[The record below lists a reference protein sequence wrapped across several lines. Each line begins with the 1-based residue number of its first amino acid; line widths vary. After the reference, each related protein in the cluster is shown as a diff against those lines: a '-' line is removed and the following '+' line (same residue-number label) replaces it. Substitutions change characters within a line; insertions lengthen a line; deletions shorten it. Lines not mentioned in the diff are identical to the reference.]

1 MSYKV
6 VLGKLPTGVPGLDT
20 LLGGGLTEF
29 SFNVIA
35 GAPGSCKTTLA
46 HQIMFSLVSQQR
58 KALFFTVIGEPPLKM
73 LRYQQQ
79 YSFFDID
86 KVGSMIRYVN
96 LADDLKNDGF
106 SGVLSRILNEVA
118 DFQPSLIFVD
128 SFKSVVHT
136 ARPGNEGIA
145 DIQQFV
151 QTLGIQLATWEA
163 TTFLIGEYPHA
174 ESEASPIFTVADG
187 LISLSQNLHDNYV
200 VRKIRIVKMR
210 GQAHLAGLHTF
221 RISDDGLH
229 VYPRLLQPGRSE
241 QLPPADARAGG
252 RLAMGN
258 PELDAM
264 LGGGLPQGY
273 SLLVAGPSGSG
284 KTILATTF
292 LAEGAKRGEHGV
304 IASMERS
311 ITQSTA
317 NPLADMVS
325 SGQVTIMENRSLGL
339 SIEEVVDNLLNAID
353 VRQAKRLVID
363 SLSTLELAL
372 APEFRHNFLESMYR
386 MVASLTA
393 RGVTVLITTEPEGQ
407 FGDAKF
413 VSSEKAFLT
422 DAVIALRYFES
433 DGKLKRLIAVPKV
446 RGSMH
451 STELRQFTINN
462 DGLVIGSVLQ
472 RYQGLFSGDATERPG
487 FQNQEDVHD

>member
-1 MSYKV
+1 MNDKV

-46 HQIMFSLVSQQR
+46 HQIMFSLVGQHR

-96 LADDLKNDGF
+96 LSDDLKNDGF

-136 ARPGNEGIA
+136 AKSGNEGIA

-163 TTFLIGEYPHA
+163 TTFLIGEYPNA

-187 LISLSQNLHDNYV
+187 LISLSQSLHENYV

-210 GQAHLAGLHTF
+210 GQAHLDGLHTF
-221 RISDDGLH
+221 RINDDGLR
-229 VYPRLLQPGRSE
+229 VYPRVLQPSRSE
-241 QLPPADARAGG
+241 QSTRMDVKAPRVT
-252 RLAMGN
+252 MGN
-258 PELDAM
+258 TELDAM
-264 LGGGLPQGY
+264 LCGGLPRGY

-284 KTILATTF
+284 KTVLATTF
-292 LAEGAKRGEHGV
+292 LAEGAKNGEHGL
-304 IASMERS
+304 IASLERS
-311 ITQSTA
+311 IAQAMTS
-317 NPLADMVS
+317 PLAELVR
-325 SGQVTIMENRSLGL
+325 SGQITVMENRSLGL
-339 SIEEVVDNLLNAID
+339 SVEEVVDNLLHAID
-353 VRQAKRLVID
+353 MHQTKRLVID
-363 SLSTLELAL
+363 SLSTLELVI
-372 APEFRHNFLESMYR
+372 APEFRHNFLEAMYR
-386 MVASLTA
+386 MVANLTA
-393 RGVTVLITTEPEGQ
+393 RGVTVLITTEPAAQYGET
-407 FGDAKF
+407 KF
-413 VSSEKAFLT
+413 VSSDKAFLT
-422 DAVIALRYFES
+422 DAVIALRFFES
-433 DGKLKRLIAVPKV
+433 DGDLKRMIMVPKV
-446 RGSMH
+446 RGCVH
-451 STELRQFTINN
+451 STEIRQFTITD
-462 DGLVIGSVLQ
+462 DGLVIGNTL
-472 RYQGLFSGDATERPG
+472 RGYQNLFSGEATKKPPVVDEK
-487 FQNQEDVHD
+487 

>member
-1 MSYKV
+1 MSDKV

-46 HQIMFSLVSQQR
+46 HQIMFSLVGQHR

-96 LADDLKNDGF
+96 LSDDLKNDGF

-136 ARPGNEGIA
+136 AKSGNEGIA

-163 TTFLIGEYPHA
+163 TTFLIGEYPNA
-174 ESEASPIFTVADG
+174 ESDASPIFTVADG
-187 LISLSQNLHDNYV
+187 LISLSQSLHDNYV

-210 GQAHLAGLHTF
+210 GQAHLDGLHTF
-221 RISDDGLH
+221 RINDDGLR
-229 VYPRLLQPGRSE
+229 VYPRVLQPGRSE
-241 QLPPADARAGG
+241 QSRIPDTGNGYRV
-252 RLAMGN
+252 AMGN
-258 PELDAM
+258 SELDAM
-264 LGGGLPQGY
+264 LGGGLPRGY
-273 SLLVAGPSGSG
+273 SLLVSGPSGSG
-284 KTILATTF
+284 KTMLATAF
-292 LAEGAKRGEHGV
+292 LAEGAKNGEHGL
-304 IASMERS
+304 IASLERS
-311 ITQSTA
+311 IGQAMTS
-317 NPLADMVS
+317 PLQDFVRA
-325 SGQVTIMENRSLGL
+325 GQVTIMENRSLGL

-353 VRQAKRLVID
+353 TLQTKRLVID
-363 SLSTLELAL
+363 SLSTLELVI
-372 APEFRHNFLESMYR
+372 APEFRHNFMEAMYR
-386 MVASLTA
+386 MVANLTA
-393 RGVTVLITTEPEGQ
+393 RGVTILITTEPAAQYGE
-407 FGDAKF
+407 AKF
-413 VSSEKAFLT
+413 VSSDKAFLT
-422 DAVIALRYFES
+422 DAVVALRFFES
-433 DGKLKRLIAVPKV
+433 DGELKRMIMVPKV
-446 RGSMH
+446 RGSTH
-451 STELRQFTINN
+451 STEMRQFTITDN
-462 DGLVIGSVLQ
+462 GLVIGNTLRNYGNIV
-472 RYQGLFSGDATERPG
+472 SGQATKQPPFIDKE
-487 FQNQEDVHD
+487 E